1 MMTDEEGA
9 KGEERESRMR
19 RGGLLDVSVPCVYRG
34 LLRSWIGC
42 RHGQEEEGDE
52 NVSRRI

>member
-1 MMTDEEGA
+1 MRMMMTDEEGA

-42 RHGQEEEGDE
+42 RHGQEEEG
-52 NVSRRI
+52 VMKM